1 MKKKVHSLIEL
12 PVVNKRGFTLVELL
26 IVISIIGILSTIVY
40 INWSN
45 AQLKARDNKRKAD
58 LQAVSSALVLYY
70 ADNKYFI
77 AKPSSG
83 GTPVS
88 GQRIGFN
95 VSELTLLETKN
106 YISDLPEDPLN
117 QIGAEKACKYLYLQ
131 NNDDG
136 IKPQQYKLLST
147 SAESLG
153 TNSNQCKT
161 TAGEFANNQRPC
173 KTLQVSSSS
182 ESKIW
187 EYSNA
192 KDESDVKGCA
202 NYPGVK

>member
-1 MKKKVHSLIEL
+1 MKKSVLFL
-12 PVVNKRGFTLVELL
+12 VRKRGFTLIELL

-70 ADNKYFI
+70 ADNKNYI
-77 AKPSSG
+77 ARPYSG
-83 GTPVS
+83 GTSIS

-95 VSELTLLETKN
+95 VSELAPLETQN

-117 QIGAEKACKYLYLQ
+117 QIGIDKSCKYLYLQ
-131 NNDDG
+131 NTDG
-136 IKPQQYKLLST
+136 GGEPQEYKLLST

-153 TNSNQCKT
+153 TNSNTCKS
-161 TAGEFANNQRPC
+161 TAAEFANNQYPC

-182 ESKIW
+182 ESKKW
-187 EYSNA
+187 KYSNA

-202 NYPGVK
+202 NYPGIK